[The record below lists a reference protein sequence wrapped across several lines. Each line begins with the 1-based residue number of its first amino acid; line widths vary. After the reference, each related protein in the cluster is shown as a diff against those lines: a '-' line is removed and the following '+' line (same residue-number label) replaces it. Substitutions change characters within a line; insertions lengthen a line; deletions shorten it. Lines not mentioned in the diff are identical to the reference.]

1 MDFIWLPEIFQALF
15 PPFQGTYSGASLP
28 VLWNWSL
35 STEFSNSDLHT
46 LLSLHLQERKEFL
59 SMANFAIWGGALS
72 VALLVSAVMTQI
84 QRGKRYNQLLIE
96 QLRSRTEKIIAEQKL
111 MRRQHKVIVEKSR
124 QLQSSLEYAR
134 YIQTSLLP
142 DERKLKEYYPNS
154 FAILEAKDVVSGD
167 FFWITEKY
175 DTTYL
180 AVIDCTGHGVPGAFM
195 SIIARNLLDEAIHAR
210 GVLNTSNIL
219 DEMRKSMTRTLCT
232 NSHDQISNGLDIT
245 LCSYNRHSQI
255 LTFSGGNQSLYLIR
269 KNSSALENMRGM
281 TYNPYHIEK
290 DLRLFIFPGDRQP
303 IGRHHGPEKPF
314 TCHTAKI
321 LPGDRIYA
329 FSDGFRDQF
338 GGPDHK
344 KLKASRFRNLLLDVQ
359 RYTMSGQS
367 EKLMNRFNL
376 WKGANEQNDDVC
388 IVGVEF

>member
-1 MDFIWLPEIFQALF
+1 MEFIWLPEIFTSHF
-15 PPFQGTYSGASLP
+15 PPIEGADFGASLSG
-28 VLWNWSL
+28 VLNWF
-35 STEFSNSDLHT
+35 STFRFSDSDLHS
-46 LLSLHLQERKEFL
+46 LLSLHFQERKEFL
-59 SMANFAIWGGALS
+59 SLANFAIWGGALS
-72 VALLVSAVMTQI
+72 IALMASAVMAQI

-96 QLRSRTEKIIAEQKL
+96 QLRNRTEKIITEQKV
-111 MRRQHKVIVEKSR
+111 MRRQHKLIVEKSR

-142 DERKLKEYYPNS
+142 DEQKLKEYYHNS

-175 DTTYL
+175 DTIYL

-195 SIIARNLLDEAIHAR
+195 SLIARNLLDEAIHAR

-219 DEMRKSMTRTLCT
+219 DEMRKSMARTLSA
-232 NSHDQISNGLDIT
+232 NSEQQISNGLDIS

-269 KNSSALENMRGM
+269 KNGRALENLRGV
-281 TYNPYHIEK
+281 TYTPNHIEK
-290 DLRLFIFPGDRQP
+290 DHRLFVLRGDRQP

-321 LPGDRIYA
+321 LAGDRIYA

-338 GGPDHK
+338 GGPEQK
-344 KLKASRFRNLLLDVQ
+344 KLKASRFRNLLMDVQ
-359 RYTMSGQS
+359 RYNMSDQA
-367 EKLMNRFNL
+367 EKLMNRFYL
-376 WKGANEQNDDVC
+376 WKGGNEQNDDVC